1 MKFSGRIASMVISM
15 AVESIRPQG
24 GQQHAQTAF
33 LFFASADDFL
43 SDAARTMVCQA
54 IRYAFWLAV

>member
-1 MKFSGRIASMVISM
+1 MLK
-15 AVESIRPQG
+15 RP
-24 GQQHAQTAF
+24 F
-33 LFFASADDFL
+33 YFFASADDFL